1 MSEKSEYDSEQD
13 ATVEINVK
21 TLKALIQTVE
31 RFTGQD
37 VTPTEWIAAEEP
49 VPFTDQAV
57 YPPYVIAGH
66 LVGYVNGQ
74 YQCICHDKPPQPFN
88 PYWGVEGHPLELIGI
103 RKYDAEKH
111 SDFILT
117 YGDREKPDRLARI
130 AEVLENL

>member
-1 MSEKSEYDSEQD
+1 MPEPSDYDSEQD

-31 RFTGQD
+31 RFTGEN
-37 VTPTEWIAAEEP
+37 VTPTEWVVAAEP

-57 YPPYVIAGH
+57 YPPYLVAGH
-66 LVGYVNGQ
+66 LVEWKNGHWE
-74 YQCICHDKPPQPFN
+74 CVCHDHPQAPFN
-88 PYWGVEGHPLELIGI
+88 PYWGVEGHPLELVGI
-103 RKYDAEKH
+103 QKYDAEKH
-111 SDFILT
+111 AVYILS